1 MTDIGSPIDGVADKL
16 RLKVRQLYAFLK
28 EANQIQFRPVRK
40 LSDQQ
45 YVIRIADIPKHP
57 SAQLFRP
64 VKVENSLE
72 VPDVLIRVSRPKL
85 TRCPS
90 PPESCSDWLLPNW
103 DDPYLTPEVAES
115 KNIQG
120 TEFDEDGNEVEITK
134 TILFTDDQLRVDEY
148 ANWLENREKWTEPEL
163 IARGAMRYFENFYTL
178 YSKIEKEGEKLELL
192 VADGIL
198 SWNTESGID
207 GAVSIQ
213 HPIVLKRVELR
224 FNPNIP
230 EFTVHETDREVELY
244 NNLFLDLKEI
254 ESVSIRNRKEELEN
268 SGYHPLG
275 WEDTSA
281 FLKAFALTVSPTKG
295 EYLDEP
301 SDGTKNHPRIWRDPV
316 LVLRNRTAGIA
327 NAVDK
332 ILDHIDGQPLFP
344 QSLSQI
350 TGEATEWTASG
361 FSGNHDQS
369 SSLAGDG
376 PRSPESFAAKEI
388 LLVNEAND
396 EQIEIVKRLDR
407 SGSVVVQGPPGT
419 GKTHTISNL
428 IGHLLSQGKSILVTA
443 HTTKALR
450 VLRDKVPDMLKPLCV
465 SVLGSDQLARRQLES
480 AVSSITERLTS
491 ETYDSLSKKAERYE
505 EERKELIKRQLALK
519 HLLRE
524 AIENEYKT
532 IDIGVKKYAPANA
545 ARLVSQ
551 NKEGNDWI
559 PSAINVLVSI
569 DDKIADI
576 ERLYVL
582 GTSFDQAEEDDSRLH
597 LPKLAELPNESQF
610 KTMVSDFESLLVLD
624 LSVGKDKWTE
634 NEGKS
639 EELALVLANLLSE
652 FDDELLAQSWR
663 PFAIVAGLHGA
674 VERQVWA
681 TLIEKIESAVESN
694 AKYSLTLQ
702 HRATLASDIAI
713 HKQLELLNQICAH
726 LEGGGKLGFLQLV
739 TKSEWRQL
747 LKSVK
752 VAAGEPT
759 HIEHFNALRQIADL
773 KAKRLDLEE
782 LWNTLIG
789 NLTYKP
795 FDQLGSSPEQACRAL
810 IPEIKRCLDWNDS
823 VWMPLAT
830 KLKSNGLKLDEL
842 LSALP
847 RETTQVAE
855 YTVIEKFAKSQLI
868 LLVEK
873 EVGRRKLKEIE
884 NDFANLKNLVASVD
898 PSKPDQGCIG
908 RVTKAVSK
916 KNVLEYEHAL
926 DYLRRVLAVKPLVEE
941 RDRLL
946 GSFKEYAPTWAS
958 LLFQRLQPH
967 DQAIPPGNIA
977 QAWLWRQLSEV
988 LDERSKLD
996 AQQVQKELEGVAE
1009 MLREVT
1015 RLLVDARAWSEQ
1027 LKRLQSDNSMRQAL
1041 VGWLD
1046 TAKRLASTRQLEKR
1060 QSLLSEARKL
1070 MRKCSEAVP
1079 VWIMPISIM
1088 AESFDPQTTKF
1099 DVVIIDEASQAD
1111 INALI
1116 PLYMGKQ
1123 IIVVG
1128 DHEQVTPLG
1137 VGKDQT
1143 ILENLRKSMLKDI
1156 PNAHLYDNMSSIYDL
1171 ARQSFGEGVR
1181 LVEHFRC
1188 VPQIISFSNA
1198 LSYEGKI
1205 RPLREA
1211 NSSNL
1216 KPSCVPFRVNG
1227 IREGDV
1233 NRGEAEQIVAFIKA
1247 MIKHETYA
1255 GKTIGVI
1262 SMLGESQAVLI
1273 QSMIH
1278 KEIESVEIES
1288 RRIQSGIS
1296 GEFQGDERDVIFLS
1310 MVDSAADTN
1319 TLRTTG
1325 DGAFEQTKKRYN
1337 VAASRARDQLWVI
1350 HSFDPDLH
1358 LKAVDIRYRLL
1369 QHAKDPDSSLR
1380 NFEQQV
1386 GRTESPFEKEVLKR
1400 LTNAGFR
1407 VTTQVEVGYF
1417 RIDMVVEGEGKRLA
1431 VECDGD
1437 RYHPIEKLAEDMNRQ
1452 AILERLGWRFARI
1465 RGSAFY
1471 RNPDQAMESVFKRL
1485 DELEILPNTSGVRGS
1500 DQSDRTLIEELK
1512 TIIANGFIDETDDDS
1527 SIDSNEPVEIV
1538 DAAVIDASS
1547 SGVTSVNEP
1556 DVSVAPPEQ
1565 DSERKPIVVDS
1576 GVAST
1581 SHTNK
1586 GVSFLAEYTHYTGPA
1601 CHDPRTTSQ
1610 TQIADDLLSI
1620 VKSEGPLQVK
1630 RALDIYLRS
1639 CGIKRMGPDL
1649 QAKLLKALE
1658 QLTKANSVLSHK
1670 HHPRH
1675 ETLEEVI
1682 WLAGTPCEIVRS
1694 RGNRT
1699 LEEIPLGELSQILS
1713 LVAKKHKVERGGELH
1728 MRLTLEALDLKRLT
1742 ENAESIL
1749 RQAIDG
1755 ELVSILTRSQ
1765 HNHGGDHWRFG
1776 FQEDYCR
1783 EDGKPIVFFLG
1794 YLSKSYHHPKK
1805 YDGSIF
1811 VCAFNEFSKFK
1822 FKHFGNDD
1830 GHGVVR
1836 SLANRL
1842 IEILNHKAILHEVPI
1857 DFDDWWIDELSNL
1870 ERDRI
1875 MSGLDF
1881 QSK

>member
-1 MTDIGSPIDGVADKL
+1 MGQKLTDIGSPINGVADKL

-28 EANQIQFRPVRK
+28 EANQIQFRPVRR
-40 LSDQQ
+40 LNEQQ
-45 YVIRIADIPKHP
+45 YVVRIADMPKHP

-64 VKVENSLE
+64 VKVEDSLE
-72 VPDVLIRVSRPKL
+72 VPDTLIRVSRPKL
-85 TRCPS
+85 TRCPA
-90 PPESCSDWLLPNW
+90 PPESCLEWLLPNW
-103 DDPYLTPEVAES
+103 DDPYLKSEVAES
-115 KNIQG
+115 INRVEIEK
-120 TEFDEDGNEVEITK
+120 DDDGNDIEVTK
-134 TILFTDDQLRVDEY
+134 TILFADDRLRVDEY
-148 ANWLENREKWTEPEL
+148 TVWLEDRNKWTEPE
-163 IARGAMRYFENFYTL
+163 IVARGAMKYFESFYSL

-192 VADGIL
+192 VADGML
-198 SWNTESGID
+198 SWNAESGID
-207 GAVSIQ
+207 GVVAIQ
-213 HPIVLKRVELR
+213 HPIIFKRVELR

-244 NNLFLDLKEI
+244 SNLFLDLKEV
-254 ESVSIRNRKEELEN
+254 ESISIRNRKDELEN

-281 FLKAFALTVSPTKG
+281 FLKAFALTVSPTQG

-301 SDGTKNHPRIWRDPV
+301 GEGIRNHPRIWRDPV

-344 QSLSQI
+344 PSLSQI
-350 TGEATEWTASG
+350 TGEEESAWTESG
-361 FSGNHDQS
+361 FSGGQGGS
-369 SSLAGDG
+369 G
-376 PRSPESFAAKEI
+376 SFNGGNKGVIEPFAIKDI

-443 HTTKALR
+443 HTAKALR

-491 ETYDSLSKKAERYE
+491 ETYDSLAKKSERYE
-505 EERKELIKRQLALK
+505 EERSELIKKQLSLK

-524 AIENEYKT
+524 AIENEYKA
-532 IDIGVKKYAPANA
+532 IEIEGNKYAPADA
-545 ARLVSQ
+545 ARMVAQ

-559 PSAINVLVSI
+559 PSPINVSI
-569 DDKIADI
+569 SIESKIPDI

-582 GTSFDQAEEDDSRLH
+582 NTSFDQIEEDDSRLH
-597 LPKLAELPNESQF
+597 LPKLLELPNESQF
-610 KTMVSDFESLLVLD
+610 KLMVSDCEALLTQD
-624 LSVGKDKWTE
+624 LSTGRDKW
-634 NEGKS
+634 NESQGKS
-639 EELALVLANLLSE
+639 DELALVLSNLLSE

-663 PFAIVAGLHGA
+663 PFAIVAGIHGA
-674 VERQVWA
+674 VERQVWV
-681 TLIEKIESAVESN
+681 TLIEKIESAVEAS

-702 HRATLASDIAI
+702 HRATLSEEFAI
-713 HKQLELLNQICAH
+713 HKQFELLNQICAH
-726 LEGGGKLGFLQLV
+726 LESGGKLGFLQLA
-739 TKSEWRQL
+739 TKSEWRHL
-747 LKSVK
+747 IKGVK

-759 HIEHFNALRQIADL
+759 HLEHFNALRQLAEL

-789 NLTYKP
+789 NQINQQ
-795 FDQLGSSPEQACRAL
+795 FEQLGTTPEQACRAL
-810 IPEIKRCLDWNDS
+810 IPEIKRCLDWNDV
-823 VWMPLAT
+823 VWSPIASQ
-830 KLKSNGLKLDEL
+830 LKSNGLKLDEL

-847 RETTQVAE
+847 RETSQTAE
-855 YTVIEKFAKSQLI
+855 YIVIEKFAKSQLI

-873 EVGRRKLKEIE
+873 EIARRKLNEIE
-884 NDFANLKNLVASVD
+884 AEFASLKNLVTNVD
-898 PSKPDQGCIG
+898 PSRPDQGCVG
-908 RVTKAVSK
+908 RIIKAVIK
-916 KNVLEYEHAL
+916 KDFIAYEHAL
-926 DYLRRVLAVKPLVEE
+926 DYLRRILAVKPLVDE
-941 RDRLL
+941 RDSLL
-946 GSFKEYAPTWAS
+946 FSLKEYAPAWANLIS
-958 LLFQRLQPH
+958 QRVLPH
-967 DQAIPPGNIA
+967 DQAIAPGSIPK
-977 QAWLWRQLSEV
+977 AWLWRQLNDV

-996 AQQVQKELEGVAE
+996 AQQIQKELEGVGE

-1060 QSLLSEARKL
+1060 QTLLSEARKL

-1227 IREGDV
+1227 IRDGDV
-1233 NRGEAEQIVAFIKA
+1233 NREEAQQIIAFIKA
-1247 MIKHETYA
+1247 MIKHEAYA

-1278 KEIESVEIES
+1278 KEIESVEIET

-1296 GEFQGDERDVIFLS
+1296 GEFQGDERDVVFLS
-1310 MVDSAADTN
+1310 MVDSAVDTN
-1319 TLRTTG
+1319 PLRAMG
-1325 DGAFEQTKKRYN
+1325 EGAFEQTKKRYN

-1369 QHAKDPDSSLR
+1369 QHARDPDSSAR
-1380 NFEQQV
+1380 NFEQEV

-1400 LTNAGFR
+1400 LTSAGFR
-1407 VTTQVEVGYF
+1407 VRTQIEVGYF
-1417 RIDMVVEGEGKRLA
+1417 RIDMVVEGNGNRLA

-1452 AILERLGWRFARI
+1452 AILERLGWKFARI

-1471 RNPDQAMESVFKRL
+1471 RNPDQAMESVFRRL
-1485 DELEILPNTSGVRGS
+1485 DELEILPNSSAVSGHGK
-1500 DQSDRTLIEELK
+1500 DDRTLIEELN
-1512 TIIANGFIDETDDDS
+1512 TIIANGFVDEPFDDS
-1527 SIDSNEPVEIV
+1527 SPQMENALAEVVVLEREEAVRDV
-1538 DAAVIDASS
+1538 DQA
-1547 SGVTSVNEP
+1547 E
-1556 DVSVAPPEQ
+1556 APPIFENQ
-1565 DSERKPIVVDS
+1565 ENLVTLNKAVHPGSTKVSTTPTIKTGVVL
-1576 GVAST
+1576 V
-1581 SHTNK
+1581 
-1586 GVSFLAEYTHYTGPA
+1586 EYTHYAGPA
-1601 CHDPRTTSQ
+1601 CHDPRITNPA
-1610 TQIADDLLSI
+1610 QIADDLLNI
-1620 VKSEGPLQVK
+1620 VKVEGPVQVK
-1630 RALDIYLRS
+1630 RAFDIYLRS
-1639 CGIKRMGPDL
+1639 CGIKRMGHELRDSL
-1649 QAKLLKALE
+1649 LSVVGSLKGSGTLSSHRYKVDDDALSEVVWMQGTQA
-1658 QLTKANSVLSHK
+1658 
-1670 HHPRH
+1670 
-1675 ETLEEVI
+1675 
-1682 WLAGTPCEIVRS
+1682 EIVRE
-1694 RGNRT
+1694 RGDRS
-1699 LEEIPLGELSQILS
+1699 LEEIPLGELYAIIQSVTTS
-1713 LVAKKHKVERGGELH
+1713 NKVEIGSQEHLRAI
-1728 MRLTLEALDLKRLT
+1728 LEVLNLKRLT
-1742 ENAESIL
+1742 SNAEGIL
-1749 RQAIDG
+1749 KQAIAG
-1755 ELVSILTRSQ
+1755 E
-1765 HNHGGDHWRFG
+1765 F
-1776 FQEDYCR
+1776 
-1783 EDGKPIVFFLG
+1783 K
-1794 YLSKSYHHPKK
+1794 KS
-1805 YDGSIF
+1805 
-1811 VCAFNEFSKFK
+1811 
-1822 FKHFGNDD
+1822 
-1830 GHGVVR
+1830 
-1836 SLANRL
+1836 
-1842 IEILNHKAILHEVPI
+1842 
-1857 DFDDWWIDELSNL
+1857 L
-1870 ERDRI
+1870 E
-1875 MSGLDF
+1875 
-1881 QSK
+1881 K

>member
-1 MTDIGSPIDGVADKL
+1 MRFFDQTEENWLVEGPGTGHSRALKRASFLSLNENELFLDTCIKKWSHKLTDAGNPIDGMADKL

-28 EANQIQFRPVRK
+28 EANQIQFRPVRR
-40 LSDQQ
+40 LNEQQ
-45 YVIRIADIPKHP
+45 YVIRIADMPKHP
-57 SAQLFRP
+57 SAQIYRP
-64 VKVENSLE
+64 VKVEDALE
-72 VPDVLIRVSRPKL
+72 VPDVLVRVSRPKL
-85 TRCPS
+85 TRCPNPS
-90 PPESCSDWLLPNW
+90 ENFQDWLLPNW

-115 KNIQG
+115 KNKV
-120 TEFDEDGNEVEITK
+120 EVELDEEGNEVEITK
-134 TILFTDDQLRVDEY
+134 TILFTDDQLRLDDY
-148 ANWLENREKWTEPEL
+148 NSWLVERKKWTEPEVV
-163 IARGAMRYFENFYTL
+163 ARGAMRYFESFYTL
-178 YSKIEKEGEKLELL
+178 YSKIEKDGEKLELL
-192 VADGIL
+192 IADGML
-198 SWNTESGID
+198 TWNAESGID
-207 GAVSIQ
+207 GVVAIQ
-213 HPIVLKRVELR
+213 HPIIFKRVELR

-230 EFTVHETDREVELY
+230 EFTIHETDREVELY
-244 NNLFLDLKEI
+244 SNLFLDLKDV

-281 FLKAFALTVSPTKG
+281 FLKAFALTVSPTQG

-301 SDGTKNHPRIWRDPV
+301 SDGVKNHPRIWRDPV

-344 QSLSQI
+344 PSLSQI
-350 TGEATEWTASG
+350 TGEEDIAWTSSG
-361 FSGNHDQS
+361 FSEGQGGS
-369 SSLAGDG
+369 ASFTADG
-376 PRSPESFAAKEI
+376 QKTVEPFAIKEI

-443 HTTKALR
+443 HTAKALR

-491 ETYDSLSKKAERYE
+491 ETYDSLSKKSQRYD
-505 EERKELIKRQLALK
+505 EERNELIQKQLALK

-524 AIENEYKT
+524 AIENEYKV
-532 IDIGVKKYAPANA
+532 IEIGGKKYSPADA
-545 ARLVSQ
+545 ARMVAQ
-551 NKEGNDWI
+551 NREGNDWI
-559 PSAINVLVSI
+559 PSPINVSTSI
-569 DDKIADI
+569 ESKLPDI

-582 GTSFDQAEEDDSRLH
+582 NTTFDQAEEDDSRLH
-597 LPKLAELPNESQF
+597 LPKLSELPNESQF
-610 KTMVSDFESLLVLD
+610 KSIVSDYEALLTQDLSAGRDRWNEVDVRSDELGLVL
-624 LSVGKDKWTE
+624 S
-634 NEGKS
+634 
-639 EELALVLANLLSE
+639 NLLSE

-663 PFAIVAGLHGA
+663 PYAIVAGIHGA
-674 VERQVWA
+674 VERQVWV
-681 TLIEKIESAVESN
+681 TLIEKIESAVESS

-702 HRATLASDIAI
+702 HRANLAADIAI
-713 HKQLELLNQICAH
+713 HKQLELLDQICAH
-726 LEGGGKLGFLQLV
+726 LESGGKLGFLQLA
-739 TKSEWRQL
+739 TKSEWRHL
-747 LKSVK
+747 LKGVK

-759 HIEHFNALRQIADL
+759 HIEHFNALRQIAEL

-789 NLTYKP
+789 NQINQP
-795 FDQLGSSPEQACRAL
+795 FEQLGTAPEQACRAL
-810 IPEIKRCLDWNDS
+810 IPEIKRCLDWNDV
-823 VWMPLAT
+823 VWSPIASQL
-830 KLKSNGLKLDEL
+830 KLNGLKLDEL
-842 LSALP
+842 LSSLP

-855 YTVIEKFAKSQLI
+855 YMVIEKFAKSQLI

-873 EVGRRKLKEIE
+873 EAARRKLKEIE
-884 NDFANLKNLVASVD
+884 AEFASLKNLVAGID
-898 PSKPDQGCIG
+898 PSRPDQGCVG
-908 RVTKAVSK
+908 RIIKAVVK
-916 KNVLEYEHAL
+916 KDVVAYEETL
-926 DYLRRVLAVKPLVEE
+926 DYLRRILAVKPLVEE

-946 GSFKEYAPTWAS
+946 SLLKEFAPTWS
-958 LLFQRLQPH
+958 NLLAQRITPH
-967 DQAIPPGNIA
+967 DQAIAPGNIA
-977 QAWLWRQLSEV
+977 QAWLWRQLNDV

-996 AQQVQKELEGVAE
+996 AQQVQKDLEGVGE

-1060 QSLLSEARKL
+1060 QTLLSEARKL

-1227 IREGDV
+1227 IRDGDV
-1233 NRGEAEQIVAFIKA
+1233 NREEAQQIIALIKA
-1247 MIKHETYA
+1247 MIKHEAYA

-1278 KEIESVEIES
+1278 KEIESVEIET

-1296 GEFQGDERDVIFLS
+1296 GEFQGDERDVVFLS

-1319 TLRTTG
+1319 PLRATG
-1325 DGAFEQTKKRYN
+1325 EGAFEQTKKRYN

-1369 QHAKDPDSSLR
+1369 QHVKDPDSSVR
-1380 NFEQQV
+1380 NFEQEV

-1400 LTNAGFR
+1400 LTNAGFKVR
-1407 VTTQVEVGYF
+1407 TQVEVGYF
-1417 RIDMVVEGEGKRLA
+1417 RIDMVVEGDGKRLA

-1465 RGSAFY
+1465 RGSSFY

-1485 DELEILPNTSGVRGS
+1485 DELEILPNSSGVSGNE
-1500 DQSDRTLIEELK
+1500 QGDRTLIEELNA
-1512 TIIANGFIDETDDDS
+1512 IIANGFADEPFDVESDEVEVITIEAEVVATGLGGEPANSPPQPDLS
-1527 SIDSNEPVEIV
+1527 SVQV
-1538 DAAVIDASS
+1538 DIAAVEGTTQSPPVVQPTMSS
-1547 SGVTSVNEP
+1547 HSANKEGLKF
-1556 DVSVAPPEQ
+1556 
-1565 DSERKPIVVDS
+1565 SEY
-1576 GVAST
+1576 ST
-1581 SHTNK
+1581 
-1586 GVSFLAEYTHYTGPA
+1586 YQGPA
-1601 CHDPRTTSQ
+1601 CHDPRVTNQ
-1610 TQIADDLLSI
+1610 AQIAEDFLRI
-1620 VKSEGPLQVK
+1620 VSAEGPVQVK
-1630 RALDIYLRS
+1630 RAFDIYLRS
-1639 CGIKRMGPDL
+1639 CGVKRMGHELRDRL
-1649 QAKLLKALE
+1649 LGAVNSLKHSSKL
-1658 QLTKANSVLSHK
+1658 SSHK
-1670 HHPRH
+1670 YKS
-1675 ETLEEVI
+1675 EDDTLDEIVWI
-1682 WLAGTPCEIVRS
+1682 HGTPAEVLRKRGDRS
-1694 RGNRT
+1694 
-1699 LEEIPLGELSQILS
+1699 LEEIPLGELYAITQSVVTTSKVDVGSEEHLRAILE
-1713 LVAKKHKVERGGELH
+1713 V
-1728 MRLTLEALDLKRLT
+1728 LELKRLT
-1742 ENAESIL
+1742 SNAEGIL
-1749 RQAIDG
+1749 KQAIAG
-1755 ELVSILTRSQ
+1755 
-1765 HNHGGDHWRFG
+1765 N
-1776 FQEDYCR
+1776 
-1783 EDGKPIVFFLG
+1783 
-1794 YLSKSYHHPKK
+1794 
-1805 YDGSIF
+1805 F
-1811 VCAFNEFSKFK
+1811 VKNAAKC
-1822 FKHFGNDD
+1822 
-1830 GHGVVR
+1830 
-1836 SLANRL
+1836 
-1842 IEILNHKAILHEVPI
+1842 
-1857 DFDDWWIDELSNL
+1857 
-1870 ERDRI
+1870 
-1875 MSGLDF
+1875 
-1881 QSK
+1881 

>member
-1 MTDIGSPIDGVADKL
+1 MLFAKNRLGFKLTDGGNLIDGVTDKL

-28 EANQIQFRPVRK
+28 EANQIQFRPVRR
-40 LSDQQ
+40 LNEQQ
-45 YVIRIADIPKHP
+45 YVIRIADMPKHP
-57 SAQLFRP
+57 SAQIFRP
-64 VKVENSLE
+64 VKVENALE
-72 VPDVLIRVSRPKL
+72 IPDILIRVSRPRL
-85 TRCPS
+85 TKCPS
-90 PPESCSDWLLPNW
+90 PPESSQDWLLPNW
-103 DDPYLTPEVAES
+103 DDPHLTPEVAES
-115 KNIQG
+115 KNLVAVE
-120 TEFDEDGNEVEITK
+120 TDEEGNEVQVTK
-134 TILFTDDQLRVDEY
+134 TILFADDQVRVDSYSE
-148 ANWLENREKWTEPEL
+148 WLELRKKWMEPEI
-163 IARGAMRYFENFYTL
+163 IARGALKYFESFYTL
-178 YSKIEKEGEKLELL
+178 YSKIEKERERLELL
-192 VADGIL
+192 IADGML
-198 SWNTESGID
+198 SWNAESGID
-207 GAVSIQ
+207 GVVAIQ
-213 HPIVLKRVELR
+213 HPIIFKRVELR

-244 NNLFLDLKEI
+244 SNLFLDLKNV

-281 FLKAFALTVSPTKG
+281 FLRAFALTVSPTEG
-295 EYLDEP
+295 EYLDNPGE
-301 SDGTKNHPRIWRDPV
+301 GVRNHPRIWRDPV
-316 LVLRNRTAGIA
+316 LILRNRTAGIA

-332 ILDHIDGQPLFP
+332 IIDHIDGQPLFP
-344 QSLSQI
+344 PSLSQI
-350 TGEATEWTASG
+350 TGEEESAWTDSG
-361 FSGNHDQS
+361 LSGGQDGLGSFSGTYQE
-369 SSLAGDG
+369 GVE
-376 PRSPESFAAKEI
+376 PFAIKDI
-388 LLVNEAND
+388 LLVNEANN

-443 HTTKALR
+443 HTAKALR

-491 ETYDSLSKKAERYE
+491 ETYDSLATKSKRYD
-505 EERKELIKRQLALK
+505 EERNELIQKQLSLK

-524 AIENEYKT
+524 AIENEYKA
-532 IDIGVKKYAPANA
+532 IEIGDKKYAPVDA
-545 ARLVSQ
+545 ARMAAQ

-559 PSAINVLVSI
+559 PSPINVSTLI
-569 DDKIADI
+569 EPKIPDI

-582 GTSFDQAEEDDSRLH
+582 NTSFDQVEEDDSRLH
-597 LPKLAELPNESQF
+597 LPQLSDLPNESKF
-610 KTMVSDFESLLVLD
+610 KAMVSDFETLLTQD
-624 LSVGKDKWTE
+624 LSVGKDRWNE
-634 NEGKS
+634 GEGKS
-639 EELALVLANLLSE
+639 DELALVLSQLFSE

-663 PFAIVAGLHGA
+663 PFAIVAGIHGA
-674 VERQVWA
+674 VEREVWV
-681 TLIEKIESAVESN
+681 TLIEKIELAVESN

-702 HRATLASDIAI
+702 HRANLSADIAV
-713 HKQLELLNQICAH
+713 HKQYELLNQICAH
-726 LEGGGKLGFLQLV
+726 LESGGKLGFLQLV
-739 TKSEWRQL
+739 TNSEWRHL
-747 LKSVK
+747 LKGVK
-752 VAAGEPT
+752 VAAGEPV
-759 HIEHFNALRQIADL
+759 HLDHFNALRQIADL
-773 KAKRLDLEE
+773 KARRLDIEE

-789 NLTYKP
+789 DQINQP
-795 FDQLGSSPEQACRAL
+795 FEQLGTTPEQACRAL
-810 IPEIKRCLDWNDS
+810 IPEIKRCLDWNAV
-823 VWMPLAT
+823 VWSPLAT

-842 LSALP
+842 LSSLP
-847 RETTQVAE
+847 REATQVAE

-873 EVGRRKLKEIE
+873 EVARRKLKEIE
-884 NDFANLKNLVASVD
+884 AEFASLKNLVADVD
-898 PSKPDQGCIG
+898 PSRPDQGCVG
-908 RVTKAVSK
+908 RIIKSVIK
-916 KNVLEYEHAL
+916 KDFIAYEHAL
-926 DYLRRVLAVKPLVEE
+926 DYLRRILAVKPLVDE

-946 GSFKEYAPTWAS
+946 SSLKEYAPAWAN
-958 LLFQRLQPH
+958 LLSQRVFPH
-967 DQAIPPGNIA
+967 DQAIAPGSIP
-977 QAWLWRQLSEV
+977 QAWLWRQLNDV

-996 AQQVQKELEGVAE
+996 AQQIQKELESVGE

-1060 QSLLSEARKL
+1060 QTLLSEARKL

-1088 AESFDPQTTKF
+1088 AESFEPQTTKF

-1188 VPQIISFSNA
+1188 VPQIISFSNT

-1227 IREGDV
+1227 IRDGDV
-1233 NRGEAEQIVAFIKA
+1233 NREEAQQIIAFIKA
-1247 MIKHETYA
+1247 MIKHEAYA

-1278 KEIESVEIES
+1278 KEIESVEIEA

-1296 GEFQGDERDVIFLS
+1296 GEFQGDERDVVFLS
-1310 MVDSAADTN
+1310 MVDSATDTN
-1319 TLRTTG
+1319 PLRTTG
-1325 DGAFEQTKKRYN
+1325 EGAFEQTKKRYN

-1358 LKAVDIRYRLL
+1358 LNAVDIRYRLL
-1369 QHAKDPDSSLR
+1369 QHVRDPDSSVR
-1380 NFEQQV
+1380 NFEQEV

-1400 LTNAGFR
+1400 LTSAGFR
-1407 VTTQVEVGYF
+1407 VRTQIEVGYF
-1417 RIDMVVEGEGKRLA
+1417 RIDMVVEGDGKRLA

-1485 DELEILPNTSGVRGS
+1485 EELEILPNTYDVSGNEK
-1500 DQSDRTLIEELK
+1500 DDKTLIEELSS
-1512 TIIANGFIDETDDDS
+1512 IISNGFFGEPFGNVSTGTDGEDVDLAGIDPIDTVEFHNVDQSGSTLARES
-1527 SIDSNEPVEIV
+1527 HIESHKNKSPIDSVIQTNAPAPTAKAALPMVEYKNY
-1538 DAAVIDASS
+1538 A
-1547 SGVTSVNEP
+1547 
-1556 DVSVAPPEQ
+1556 
-1565 DSERKPIVVDS
+1565 
-1576 GVAST
+1576 
-1581 SHTNK
+1581 
-1586 GVSFLAEYTHYTGPA
+1586 GPA
-1601 CHDPRTTSQ
+1601 CHDPRETNLS
-1610 TQIADDLLSI
+1610 QIADDLLNI
-1620 VKSEGPLQVK
+1620 VTAEGPVQVK
-1630 RALDIYLRS
+1630 RAFDIYLRS
-1639 CGIKRMGPDL
+1639 CGIKRMGHDL
-1649 QAKLLKALE
+1649 RDSLLGAVATLKRSN
-1658 QLTKANSVLSHK
+1658 KILSHK
-1670 HHPRH
+1670 YTEENDALSEIVWLQGSPAEVIRKRSDRS
-1675 ETLEEVI
+1675 LEEM
-1682 WLAGTPCEIVRS
+1682 
-1694 RGNRT
+1694 
-1699 LEEIPLGELSQILS
+1699 PLGELYSISQF
-1713 LVAKKHKVERGGELH
+1713 VASVSKVEVGSEEHLRAI
-1728 MRLTLEALDLKRLT
+1728 LEVLDLKRLT
-1742 ENAESIL
+1742 SNAEGIL
-1749 RQAIDG
+1749 KRAITG
-1755 ELVSILTRSQ
+1755 
-1765 HNHGGDHWRFG
+1765 N
-1776 FQEDYCR
+1776 
-1783 EDGKPIVFFLG
+1783 
-1794 YLSKSYHHPKK
+1794 
-1805 YDGSIF
+1805 F
-1811 VCAFNEFSKFK
+1811 VK
-1822 FKHFGNDD
+1822 
-1830 GHGVVR
+1830 
-1836 SLANRL
+1836 RL
-1842 IEILNHKAILHEVPI
+1842 E
-1857 DFDDWWIDELSNL
+1857 
-1870 ERDRI
+1870 
-1875 MSGLDF
+1875 
-1881 QSK
+1881 Q

>member
-1 MTDIGSPIDGVADKL
+1 MTDKSSSIGEAADAL
-16 RLKVRQLYAFLK
+16 RAKVRQLYAFLK

-45 YVIRIADIPKHP
+45 YVIRIADMPKHP

-90 PPESCSDWLLPNW
+90 PPESCTDWLLPNW

-134 TILFTDDQLRVDEY
+134 TILFTDDQLRFDEY
-148 ANWLENREKWTEPEL
+148 ANWLESRKKWTEPEL

-178 YSKIEKEGEKLELL
+178 YSRIEKEGEKLELL

-350 TGEATEWTASG
+350 TGEATEWSASG
-361 FSGNHDQS
+361 FSGNPDGS
-369 SSLAGDG
+369 SSTAWDG
-376 PRSPESFAAKEI
+376 SRAPESFASKEI

-491 ETYDSLSKKAERYE
+491 ETYESLSKKGERYE
-505 EERKELIKRQLALK
+505 EERNELIKRQLTLK

-532 IDIGVKKYAPANA
+532 IDLGGKKYTPADA

-551 NKEGNDWI
+551 NKDGNDWI
-559 PSAINVLVSI
+559 PSPINVSVSVET
-569 DDKIADI
+569 KITDI

-582 GTSFDQAEEDDSRLH
+582 GTSFDESEEDDARLH
-597 LPKLAELPNESQF
+597 VPKLTDLPNESQF
-610 KTMVSDFESLLVLD
+610 KSMVTDYEALLIQD
-624 LSVGKDKWTE
+624 ISEGKDKWLE
-634 NEGKS
+634 SNVDS
-639 EELALVLANLLSE
+639 EELALVLTNLLSE

-674 VERQVWA
+674 TERQVWA
-681 TLIEKIESAVESN
+681 SLIEKIESAVESS

-702 HRATLASDIAI
+702 HRATLSNEIAI
-713 HKQLELLNQICAH
+713 HKQLELLSQICAH
-726 LEGGGKLGFLQLV
+726 LEGGGKLGFLQLA
-739 TKSEWRQL
+739 TKSEWRHL
-747 LKSVK
+747 LKGVK

-759 HIEHFNALRQIADL
+759 HLDHFNALRQIAEL

-789 NLTYKP
+789 NLIKQP
-795 FDQLGSSPEQACRAL
+795 FDELGNFPEQSCRAL
-810 IPEIKRCLDWNDS
+810 IPEIKRCLDWNVV
-823 VWMPLAT
+823 VWMPLAG

-855 YTVIEKFAKSQLI
+855 YTVIEKFAKSLLI

-873 EVGRRKLKEIE
+873 ELARRKLKEIE
-884 NDFANLKNLVASVD
+884 SDFSHLKNLIASID
-898 PSKPDQGCIG
+898 LSKPDQGCVG
-908 RVTKAVSK
+908 RITKAVNK
-916 KNVLEYEHAL
+916 KDVGAYELAL
-926 DYLRRVLAVKPLVEE
+926 DYLRRILAVKPLVEE

-946 GSFKEYAPTWAS
+946 ASLKEFAPTWAN
-958 LLFQRLQPH
+958 LIAQRVSPH
-967 DQAIPPGNIA
+967 DQAISPGDIA
-977 QAWLWRQLSEV
+977 QAWLWRQLNDV
-988 LDERSKLD
+988 LDDRSKLD
-996 AQQVQKELEGVAE
+996 AHQVQKELEGVAE

-1015 RLLVDARAWSEQ
+1015 RLLVDAKAWSEQ

-1046 TAKRLASTRQLEKR
+1046 TAKRLASTRQIEKR
-1060 QSLLSEARKL
+1060 QTLLGEARKL

-1233 NRGEAEQIVAFIKA
+1233 NHGEAEQIVAFIKA

-1337 VAASRARDQLWVI
+1337 VAVSRARDQLWVI

-1369 QHAKDPDSSLR
+1369 QHVRDPDSSIR
-1380 NFEQQV
+1380 NFEQEV
-1386 GRTESPFEKEVLKR
+1386 GRTESPFELEVLKR
-1400 LTNAGFR
+1400 LTSAGFR

-1452 AILERLGWRFARI
+1452 AILERLGWKFARI

-1471 RNPDQAMESVFKRL
+1471 RNPDQAMETVFKRL
-1485 DELEILPNTSGVRGS
+1485 DELAILPNTFGVSGGGKNA
-1500 DQSDRTLIEELK
+1500 TALIDELN
-1512 TIIANGFIDETDDDS
+1512 TIISNGFADEPFES
-1527 SIDSNEPVEIV
+1527 SKEEIVEEVEIIPVFDVGTVLPVPLASNFESNEIEQASNLEVSEKESESLITKEKKVIQVQPMANV
-1538 DAAVIDASS
+1538 AV
-1547 SGVTSVNEP
+1547 V
-1556 DVSVAPPEQ
+1556 
-1565 DSERKPIVVDS
+1565 
-1576 GVAST
+1576 
-1581 SHTNK
+1581 
-1586 GVSFLAEYTHYTGPA
+1586 LAEYIQYAGTA
-1601 CHDPRTTSQ
+1601 CHDPRISNQ
-1610 TQIADDLLSI
+1610 KQITEDLQSI
-1620 VKSEGPLQVK
+1620 IKAEGPIQVK
-1630 RALDIYLRS
+1630 RTFDIYLRS
-1639 CGIKRMGPDL
+1639 CGIKRMGHDL
-1649 QAKLLKALE
+1649 RDSLQGAMDLLVRSNVVA
-1658 QLTKANSVLSHK
+1658 SHK
-1670 HHPRH
+1670 YK
-1675 ETLEEVI
+1675 EGDDSLSEIV
-1682 WLAGTPCEIVRS
+1682 WLQGTPGEILRKRGDRS
-1694 RGNRT
+1694 
-1699 LEEIPLGELSQILS
+1699 LEEIPLGELFAISH
-1713 LVAKKHKVERGGELH
+1713 LVANASKTAVGSEDHLRAILVW
-1728 MRLTLEALDLKRLT
+1728 LDLKRLT
-1742 ENAESIL
+1742 SNAESIL
-1749 RQAIDG
+1749 KQVIA
-1755 ELVSILTRSQ
+1755 
-1765 HNHGGDHWRFG
+1765 
-1776 FQEDYCR
+1776 
-1783 EDGKPIVFFLG
+1783 GKFI
-1794 YLSKSYHHPKK
+1794 K
-1805 YDGSIF
+1805 I
-1811 VCAFNEFSKFK
+1811 
-1822 FKHFGNDD
+1822 
-1830 GHGVVR
+1830 
-1836 SLANRL
+1836 
-1842 IEILNHKAILHEVPI
+1842 
-1857 DFDDWWIDELSNL
+1857 
-1870 ERDRI
+1870 
-1875 MSGLDF
+1875 
-1881 QSK
+1881 

>member
-1 MTDIGSPIDGVADKL
+1 MTDTVNPIDGMADKL

-28 EANQIQFRPVRK
+28 EANQIQFRPVRR
-40 LSDQQ
+40 LSEQQ
-45 YVIRIADIPKHP
+45 YVIRIADMPKHP
-57 SAQLFRP
+57 SAQIYRP
-64 VKVENSLE
+64 VKVEDALE
-72 VPDVLIRVSRPKL
+72 VPDVLVRVSRPKL
-85 TRCPS
+85 TRCPNPS
-90 PPESCSDWLLPNW
+90 ENFQDWLLPNW

-115 KNIQG
+115 KNKV
-120 TEFDEDGNEVEITK
+120 EVELDEEGNEVEVTK
-134 TILFTDDQLRVDEY
+134 TILFTDDQLRLDDY
-148 ANWLENREKWTEPEL
+148 NNWLAERKKWTDPE
-163 IARGAMRYFENFYTL
+163 IVARGAMRYFESFYTL
-178 YSKIEKEGEKLELL
+178 YSKIEKDGEKLELL
-192 VADGIL
+192 IADGML
-198 SWNTESGID
+198 TWNAESGID
-207 GAVSIQ
+207 GVVAIQ
-213 HPIVLKRVELR
+213 HPIIFKRVELR

-230 EFTVHETDREVELY
+230 EFTIHETDREVELY
-244 NNLFLDLKEI
+244 SNLFLDLKDV

-281 FLKAFALTVSPTKG
+281 FLKAFALTVSPTQG

-301 SDGTKNHPRIWRDPV
+301 SDGVKNHPRIWRDPV

-344 QSLSQI
+344 PSLSQI
-350 TGEATEWTASG
+350 TGEEDIAWTSSG
-361 FSGNHDQS
+361 FSEGQGGSASFN
-369 SSLAGDG
+369 DG
-376 PRSPESFAAKEI
+376 GQKSVEQFAIKEI

-443 HTTKALR
+443 HTAKALR

-491 ETYDSLSKKAERYE
+491 ETYDTLSKKSQRYE
-505 EERKELIKRQLALK
+505 EERNELIQKQLALK

-524 AIENEYKT
+524 AIENEYKA
-532 IDIGVKKYAPANA
+532 IEINGKKYSPADA
-545 ARLVSQ
+545 ARMVAQ
-551 NKEGNDWI
+551 NREGNDWI
-559 PSAINVLVSI
+559 PSPINVSTSI
-569 DDKIADI
+569 EKKLTDI

-582 GTSFDQAEEDDSRLH
+582 NTTFDQTEEDDSRLH
-597 LPKLAELPNESQF
+597 LPKLSELPNESQF
-610 KTMVSDFESLLVLD
+610 KSIVSDYEALLTQDLSAGRDKWNEVDVKSDELGLVL
-624 LSVGKDKWTE
+624 S
-634 NEGKS
+634 
-639 EELALVLANLLSE
+639 NLLSE

-663 PFAIVAGLHGA
+663 PYAIVAGIHGA
-674 VERQVWA
+674 VERQVWV
-681 TLIEKIESAVESN
+681 TLIEKIESAVESS

-702 HRATLASDIAI
+702 HRASLATDIAI
-713 HKQLELLNQICAH
+713 HKQLELLGQICAH
-726 LEGGGKLGFLQLV
+726 LESGGKLGFLQLA
-739 TKSEWRQL
+739 TKSEWRHL
-747 LKSVK
+747 LKGVK

-759 HIEHFNALRQIADL
+759 HIEHFNALRQIAEL

-789 NLTYKP
+789 NQINQP
-795 FDQLGSSPEQACRAL
+795 FEQLGTAPEQSCRAL
-810 IPEIKRCLDWNDS
+810 IPEIKRCLDWSDV
-823 VWMPLAT
+823 VWSPIASQL
-830 KLKSNGLKLDEL
+830 KLNGLKLDEL
-842 LSALP
+842 LSSLP

-855 YTVIEKFAKSQLI
+855 YMVIEKFAKSQLI

-873 EVGRRKLKEIE
+873 EVARRKLKEIE
-884 NDFANLKNLVASVD
+884 AEFASLKNLVAGID
-898 PSKPDQGCIG
+898 PSRPDQGCIG
-908 RVTKAVSK
+908 RIIKAVVK
-916 KNVLEYEHAL
+916 KEVPAYEQAL
-926 DYLRRVLAVKPLVEE
+926 DYLRRILAVKPLVEE

-946 GSFKEYAPTWAS
+946 SSLKEFAPTWS
-958 LLFQRLQPH
+958 NLLAQRISPH
-967 DQAIPPGNIA
+967 DQAIAPGNIS
-977 QAWLWRQLSEV
+977 QAWVWRQLSDV

-996 AQQVQKELEGVAE
+996 AQQVQKDLEGVGE

-1060 QSLLSEARKL
+1060 QTLLSEARKL

-1079 VWIMPISIM
+1079 VWIMPIAIM

-1227 IREGDV
+1227 IRDGDV
-1233 NRGEAEQIVAFIKA
+1233 NREEAQQIIALIKA
-1247 MIKHETYA
+1247 MIKHEAYA

-1278 KEIESVEIES
+1278 KEIESVEIEA

-1296 GEFQGDERDVIFLS
+1296 GEFQGDERDVVFLS

-1319 TLRTTG
+1319 PLRATG
-1325 DGAFEQTKKRYN
+1325 EGAFEQTKKRYN

-1369 QHAKDPDSSLR
+1369 QHVKDPDSSVR
-1380 NFEQQV
+1380 NFEQEV

-1400 LTNAGFR
+1400 LTNAGFKVR
-1407 VTTQVEVGYF
+1407 TQVEVGYF
-1417 RIDMVVEGEGKRLA
+1417 RIDMVVEGDGKRLA

-1485 DELEILPNTSGVRGS
+1485 DELEILPNSSGVSGNELG
-1500 DQSDRTLIEELK
+1500 DRTLIEELN
-1512 TIIANGFIDETDDDS
+1512 TIIANGFVDEPFDVESDEVKVDTIEAEVVVSDLESEQVDS
-1527 SIDSNEPVEIV
+1527 SPQPDLSSIQADI
-1538 DAAVIDASS
+1538 AAVESPTESHPVTQSAVSS
-1547 SGVTSVNEP
+1547 HSV
-1556 DVSVAPPEQ
+1556 S
-1565 DSERKPIVVDS
+1565 
-1576 GVAST
+1576 
-1581 SHTNK
+1581 K
-1586 GVSFLAEYTHYTGPA
+1586 GELKLSEYTIYQGPA
-1601 CHDPRTTSQ
+1601 CHDPRVTNQ
-1610 TQIADDLLSI
+1610 AQVAEDLLGI
-1620 VKSEGPLQVK
+1620 VSVEGPVQVK
-1630 RALDIYLRS
+1630 RAFDIYLRS
-1639 CGIKRMGPDL
+1639 CGVKRMGHELRDSL
-1649 QAKLLKALE
+1649 LGAVDALKRSSKLSSHKYKSDDEALE
-1658 QLTKANSVLSHK
+1658 
-1670 HHPRH
+1670 
-1675 ETLEEVI
+1675 
-1682 WLAGTPCEIVRS
+1682 EIVWIHGSPVEVLRRRGDRS
-1694 RGNRT
+1694 
-1699 LEEIPLGELSQILS
+1699 LEEIPLGELYAITQSVVTSAKIDAGSEEHLRAILE
-1713 LVAKKHKVERGGELH
+1713 V
-1728 MRLTLEALDLKRLT
+1728 LELKRLT
-1742 ENAESIL
+1742 SNAEGIL
-1749 RQAIDG
+1749 KQAIAG
-1755 ELVSILTRSQ
+1755 NFV
-1765 HNHGGDHWRFG
+1765 RFE
-1776 FQEDYCR
+1776 Q
-1783 EDGKPIVFFLG
+1783 
-1794 YLSKSYHHPKK
+1794 
-1805 YDGSIF
+1805 
-1811 VCAFNEFSKFK
+1811 
-1822 FKHFGNDD
+1822 
-1830 GHGVVR
+1830 
-1836 SLANRL
+1836 
-1842 IEILNHKAILHEVPI
+1842 
-1857 DFDDWWIDELSNL
+1857 
-1870 ERDRI
+1870 
-1875 MSGLDF
+1875 
-1881 QSK
+1881 

>member
-1 MTDIGSPIDGVADKL
+1 MVSKKMTDIESPIAGVVDKL
-16 RLKVRQLYAFLK
+16 RLKVRQLYGFLK
-28 EANQIQFRPVRK
+28 EANQIQFRPVRR
-40 LSDQQ
+40 LNEQQ
-45 YVIRIADIPKHP
+45 YVIRIADMPKHP

-64 VKVENSLE
+64 VKVERSLE
-72 VPDVLIRVSRPKL
+72 IPDTLIRVSRPKL

-90 PPESCSDWLLPNW
+90 PPEPCSDWLLPNW
-103 DDPYLTPEVAES
+103 DDPHLTPEVVES
-115 KNIQG
+115 KNRI
-120 TEFDEDGNEVEITK
+120 EIEIDEDGNDINVTK
-134 TILFTDDQLRVDEY
+134 TIFFTDEQSRADQYKSWFEDRK
-148 ANWLENREKWTEPEL
+148 KWAEPE
-163 IARGAMRYFENFYTL
+163 IAARGAMKYFESFYTL

-192 VADGIL
+192 VADGML
-198 SWNTESGID
+198 SWNAESGID
-207 GAVSIQ
+207 GAVAIQ
-213 HPIVLKRVELR
+213 HPIIFKRVELR

-230 EFTVHETDREVELY
+230 EFTVHETERDVELY
-244 NNLFLDLKEI
+244 GNLFLDLKGV
-254 ESVSIRNRKEELEN
+254 ESVSIRNRKEELEI

-281 FLKAFALTVSPTKG
+281 FLKAFALTVSPTEG

-301 SDGTKNHPRIWRDPV
+301 SDGIRNHPRIWRDPV
-316 LVLRNRTAGIA
+316 LLLRNRTAGIA

-332 ILDHIDGQPLFP
+332 ILDDIDGQPLFP
-344 QSLSQI
+344 PSLSQI
-350 TGEATEWTASG
+350 TGEQESAWTETGLTGAQVGSTPFCG
-361 FSGNHDQS
+361 GSHGAIEPVTN
-369 SSLAGDG
+369 
-376 PRSPESFAAKEI
+376 KEI

-491 ETYDSLSKKAERYE
+491 ETYDSLTKKGERYE
-505 EERKELIKRQLALK
+505 EERNELVQRQLSLK

-524 AIENEYKT
+524 AIENEYKA
-532 IDIGVKKYAPANA
+532 IEIEGKKYAPADA
-545 ARLVSQ
+545 ARLVAK

-559 PSAINVLVSI
+559 PSPI
-569 DDKIADI
+569 DISTLIALKVPDI

-582 GTSFDQAEEDDSRLH
+582 NTSFSQVEENDSRLQ
-597 LPKLAELPNESQF
+597 LPKLSELPNESQF
-610 KTMVSDFESLLVLD
+610 RAIVSDYEALLTQD
-624 LSVGKDKWTE
+624 LSAGRDKWRE
-634 NEGKS
+634 GEGKS
-639 EELALVLANLLSE
+639 AELALVLSHLMSE

-663 PFAIVAGLHGA
+663 PFAIVAGIHGA
-674 VERQVWA
+674 FEREVWV

-702 HRATLASDIAI
+702 HRATLSEEFTV
-713 HKQLELLNQICAH
+713 HKQLDLLNQICTH
-726 LEGGGKLGFLQLV
+726 MESGGKLGLLQMA
-739 TKSEWRQL
+739 TKSEWRHL
-747 LKSVK
+747 LKGIR

-759 HIEHFNALRQIADL
+759 HLEHFKALRQVAEL
-773 KAKRLDLEE
+773 KAKRLDLEA

-789 NLTYKP
+789 NQINQP
-795 FDQLGSSPEQACRAL
+795 FEQLGTAPEHACRPL
-810 IPEIKRCLDWNDS
+810 VPEIRRCLDWNDV
-823 VWMPLAT
+823 VWTPLSSQ
-830 KLKSNGLKLDEL
+830 LQSNGLKLSEL
-842 LSALP
+842 VSALP
-847 RETTQVAE
+847 RETTQIAE
-855 YTVIEKFAKSQLI
+855 YMVIEKFAKSQLI

-873 EVGRRKLKEIE
+873 EVSRRNLKEIE
-884 NDFANLKNLVASVD
+884 VKFASLKNLVAQIA
-898 PSKPDQGCIG
+898 PSSPDQGCVG
-908 RVTKAVSK
+908 RIIKAVIK
-916 KNVLEYEHAL
+916 KDPIAYEQAL
-926 DYLRRVLAVKPLVEE
+926 DYLRRILAVKPLVGE

-946 GSFKEYAPTWAS
+946 SALKDFAPTWS
-958 LLFQRLQPH
+958 QLLTQRVSPH
-967 DQAIPPGNIA
+967 AQAIAPGSIT
-977 QAWLWRQLSEV
+977 QAWLWRQLIDT

-996 AQQVQKELEGVAE
+996 AQQIQEDLEGVSD
-1009 MLREVT
+1009 MLRDVT
-1015 RLLVDARAWSEQ
+1015 RSLVDARAWAEQ
-1027 LKRLQSDNSMRQAL
+1027 LKRLQSDNAMRQAL

-1060 QSLLSEARKL
+1060 QTLLSEGRKL

-1079 VWIMPISIM
+1079 VWIMPISIV

-1111 INALI
+1111 MNALI

-1216 KPSCVPFRVNG
+1216 IPSCVPFRVNG
-1227 IREGDV
+1227 IRDGDL

-1262 SMLGESQAVLI
+1262 SMLGEGQAVLI

-1278 KEIESVEIES
+1278 KEIESVEIDA

-1319 TLRTTG
+1319 PLRTTG
-1325 DGAFEQTKKRYN
+1325 EGAFEQTKKRYN

-1358 LKAVDIRYRLL
+1358 LKAADIRYRLL
-1369 QHAKDPDSSLR
+1369 QHVRDPDSSIR
-1380 NFEQQV
+1380 NFEQEV

-1400 LTNAGFR
+1400 LTSAGFR

-1417 RIDMVVEGEGKRLA
+1417 RIDMVVEGKGKRLA

-1452 AILERLGWRFARI
+1452 GILERLGWKFARI

-1471 RNPDQAMESVFKRL
+1471 RNPDQAMESVFKQL
-1485 DELEILPNTSGVRGS
+1485 DELEILPNTSGITGS
-1500 DQSDRTLIEELK
+1500 EKSDTTLIDELRS
-1512 TIIANGFIDETDDDS
+1512 IILNGFKDEPFDGS
-1527 SIDSNEPVEIV
+1527 SPVEMAPEIEPIDLNSTEV
-1538 DAAVIDASS
+1538 EQPNTEDQLAARLLGDFVVEAAANSP
-1547 SGVTSVNEP
+1547 SVFHATKVEIQP
-1556 DVSVAPPEQ
+1556 RSKFGF
-1565 DSERKPIVVDS
+1565 S
-1576 GVAST
+1576 
-1581 SHTNK
+1581 
-1586 GVSFLAEYTHYTGPA
+1586 LADYQHYVGPA
-1601 CHDPRTTSQ
+1601 CHDPRDTNQSQ
-1610 TQIADDLLSI
+1610 ISDDLFGI
-1620 VKSEGPLQVK
+1620 VKVEGPIQVK
-1630 RALDIYLRS
+1630 RAFDVYLRS
-1639 CGIKRMGPDL
+1639 CGVKRMGHDL
-1649 QAKLLKALE
+1649 QAKLVNALASLKISKKISTL
-1658 QLTKANSVLSHK
+1658 KYSYRDDNLS
-1670 HHPRH
+1670 
-1675 ETLEEVI
+1675 
-1682 WLAGTPCEIVRS
+1682 EIVWITGSPSEIIRT
-1694 RGNRT
+1694 RGNRS
-1699 LEEIPLGELSQILS
+1699 LEEIPLGELFGISRLVSES
-1713 LVAKKHKVERGGELH
+1713 LNIKPGSEEHLRATLDVLDLR
-1728 MRLTLEALDLKRLT
+1728 RLTT
-1742 ENAESIL
+1742 NAETIL
-1749 RQAIDG
+1749 KEAING
-1755 ELVSILTRSQ
+1755 EFASLFSQ
-1765 HNHGGDHWRFG
+1765 STFNFGGD
-1776 FQEDYCR
+1776 
-1783 EDGKPIVFFLG
+1783 V
-1794 YLSKSYHHPKK
+1794 
-1805 YDGSIF
+1805 
-1811 VCAFNEFSKFK
+1811 
-1822 FKHFGNDD
+1822 
-1830 GHGVVR
+1830 
-1836 SLANRL
+1836 
-1842 IEILNHKAILHEVPI
+1842 
-1857 DFDDWWIDELSNL
+1857 
-1870 ERDRI
+1870 
-1875 MSGLDF
+1875 
-1881 QSK
+1881 